1 MSSCRRLEAG
11 YRHVLGRGR
20 DKAEERQGRRE
31 TRQAR
36 DKADE
41 RQGRRETRQAG
52 DKGQKV
58 EHRWGGGRAS
68 RLRRKQ
74 SIEARRRKE
83 RTVRN
88 AKRRVTSREK
98 GG

>member
-1 MSSCRRLEAG
+1 MFPCRRLEAG
-11 YRHVLGRGR
+11 YRRVLGRGR
-20 DKAEERQGRRE
+20 DKA
-31 TRQAR
+31 
-36 DKADE
+36 DE
-41 RQGRRETRQAG
+41 RQDRDGRQDGDVRQMG
-52 DKGQKV
+52 DKRQKV
-58 EHRWGGGRAS
+58 EHRWRGGRTS

-83 RTVRN
+83 RAVGN